1 VNREQKPAT
10 DFEQRLL
17 AQLRAVVAERG
28 AAEAASGAAGASA
41 IAPARRRPSP
51 RLALAGAGAL
61 AAIVAAIL
69 VVSSGP
75 SAEPAAA
82 EVLRQTAAVAA
93 TADTHSRSTPGAG
106 QFLYTKTKR
115 LELQEWVPGS
125 YSGSFGAMI
134 PKPRGAFDALNT
146 WQEEEWWSA
155 DGPSRSRWVMGTPQF
170 FSGAELG
177 RWEKA
182 GSPLP
187 GSFDCDKRC
196 FPGARIIEL
205 RPGVTDVEN
214 EEGPSFPD
222 FSTLPTEP
230 EALRLTV
237 EQRQVSGPPSDD
249 EAAARPINAGQVIA
263 ELWDILDKPN
273 TTPALRA
280 AVFGALAELPGI
292 ELDRSAS
299 DLVGRSGY
307 ALGYESTSSSSY
319 GEQQPGKRVEYIFD
333 PETSAILGRR
343 EIIVDPEK
351 LLPWAQGISAGTV
364 WREVAYLQ
372 SGIVDST
379 RERPDERNGEPVAT
393 TDPAHRKQRR

>member
-1 VNREQKPAT
+1 VKPDT

-17 AQLRAVVAERG
+17 ARLRAVVAERG
-28 AAEAASGAAGASA
+28 AVEAASGAAE
-41 IAPARRRPSP
+41 APAITSAWRRANQ
-51 RLALAGAGAL
+51 RLAFAGAGAL
-61 AAIVAAIL
+61 ATIVAAIL

-75 SAEPAAA
+75 SAETAAA
-82 EVLRQTAAVAA
+82 KVLRDTAAVAA
-93 TADTHSRSTPGAG
+93 AGDAQPESTPGPG

-125 YSGSFGAMI
+125 YSGSFGAI
-134 PKPRGAFDALNT
+134 SPKPKGAFNALNT

-155 DGPSRSRWVMGTPQF
+155 DGPSRSRWVLETPQF
-170 FSGAELG
+170 LSGAEQA

-196 FPGARIIEL
+196 FPGANIIEL
-205 RPGVTDVEN
+205 RPGVTDIEN
-214 EEGPSFPD
+214 EEGPRFPD

-230 EALRLTV
+230 KALRLAI
-237 EQRQVSGPPSDD
+237 EQRQ
-249 EAAARPINAGQVIA
+249 AAKPINTAQVIA

-273 TTPALRA
+273 TTPELRA
-280 AVFGALAELPGI
+280 AIFGALAELPGI
-292 ELDRSAS
+292 ELDRNAS
-299 DLVGRSGY
+299 NLVGRSGY
-307 ALGYESTSSSSY
+307 ALSYESTDSGSY

-343 EIIVDPEK
+343 EIIVDPDK
-351 LLPWAQGISAGTV
+351 LLPWAKEISAGTV

-379 RERPDERNGEPVAT
+379 DERPDERNGEPVAT
-393 TDPAHRKQRR
+393 TSSTYRR